1 MTLMVFA
8 TVAAT
13 VQTIASSTSPEPLIL
28 AAGGALGA
36 FVRAFFIKHQATWSK
51 ETGFDCVIGL
61 LLGLLWTVPF
71 AGLWPPFAFAPE
83 ASYAQRAAIVA
94 IVAMV
99 GVEILKRI
107 LIKWAPAF
115 LEDRLEAVLPRRADK
130 PPVEPKTP

>member
-1 MTLMVFA
+1 MTLIVFA
-8 TVAAT
+8 AVAAT

-28 AAGGALGA
+28 AIGGVLGA
-36 FVRAFFIKHQATWSK
+36 FVRAFFIKHQATVSK

-61 LLGLLWTVPF
+61 LLGLLWNVPF
-71 AGLWPPFAFAPE
+71 LSLWPPFGFDPGS
-83 ASYAQRAAIVA
+83 SYVQRAAIVA

-130 PPVEPKTP
+130 PPVDPKAS